1 MKMRKMIPFVLSLGI
16 LCVAGFALAQDQSQ
30 AKKPKPG
37 PLTGTWECMAHGG
50 SQGDMPF
57 TLYLEQTKDSL
68 TGSVSSPMGGT
79 QISAGTVKKDD
90 VEIHID
96 TPQGNYQLTA
106 KLKKGE
112 LSGKWTSDTENGTWE
127 GKKQAAAESK

>member
-1 MKMRKMIPFVLSLGI
+1 MKMRKIVPIVLSLS
-16 LCVAGFALAQDQSQ
+16 LAFAAAFAQGQ

-37 PLTGTWECMAHGG
+37 PLSGTWECTAHGG

-57 TLYLEQTKDSL
+57 TLYLEQDKETV

-79 QISAGTVKKDD
+79 QISAGTVKKTD

-96 TPQGNYQLTA
+96 TPQGNYLLTG

-112 LSGKWTSDTENGTWE
+112 LAGKWSSDTENGTWE
-127 GKKQAAAESK
+127 GKKQASSGGK